1 MKRGGIF
8 IAVIGLMILGAFVE
22 PTRTLPGLLRGEPF
36 FESRAASYWLA
47 QIQSSDPAIRDAA
60 YQKFLE
66 ADSSSIPLLRHLLSQ
81 AAEAE
86 TRWTAAELL
95 GKKKGQA
102 RDAAPEL
109 IQALNDT
116 DGHVRAVAATAI
128 PEVETPA
135 TDAVP
140 ALLKHVRSDAAV
152 PVIRALSR
160 YGADA
165 KPSLPEMVSILEDQT
180 LEIETRWNAARTIG
194 KMREAGDDAI
204 PVLVSMLK
212 HEDSRIREHSA
223 EALGDIGPPSRSAI
237 DALVAVL
244 GDKDTKVRRD
254 AVRSIGQIGADA
266 SVIPE
271 VEKLVKDPEAI
282 VREAA
287 TKTLEQ
293 LRKQAESKP

>member
-1 MKRGGIF
+1 MKRVALVTVVVG
-8 IAVIGLMILGAFVE
+8 IAVLGALFE
-22 PTRTLPGLLRGEPF
+22 PTRTVPGLVRGEPF
-36 FESRAASYWLA
+36 FESRAATYWLA
-47 QIQSSDPAIRDAA
+47 ELQATDPASRETA
-60 YQKFLE
+60 YQKLLE
-66 ADSSSIPLLRHLLSQ
+66 ADATAIPVLRHLLVHASE
-81 AAEAE
+81 AEA
-86 TRWTAAELL
+86 RWTAAELL
-95 GKKKGQA
+95 GKKKGLA
-102 RDAAPEL
+102 RDAASDL
-109 IQALNDT
+109 LHALDDS

-135 TDAVP
+135 SDAVP

-165 KPSLPEMVSILEDQT
+165 KPSLPELVSILEDKT
-180 LEIETRWNAARTIG
+180 LDIETRWNAARTIG

-204 PVLVSMLK
+204 PVMVAMLK
-212 HEDSRIREHSA
+212 HEDSRIREHAA
-223 EALGDIGPPSRSAI
+223 EALGDIGPPSRPAI

-254 AVRSIGQIGADA
+254 AVRSIGQIGADE

-282 VREAA
+282 VRDAA
-287 TKTLEQ
+287 AKTLEQ
-293 LRKQAESKP
+293 LRKQAESSK